1 MMIKMDYAAIVANV
15 KAKGA
20 TSVDFDHTVQPVKA
34 ISSQQDTVTL
44 SKEALA
50 LMNGNSIK
58 AEEPAPTYIRP
69 ETARSL
75 LAQSEVE
82 VDPED
87 IAKQEKSQRFAD
99 VMQNILDQRTGIDR
113 KKLEEIN
120 AMIEEIAANEDMSP
134 EEKEKAIEMLEKVRE
149 EIIKES
155 IEIQKNA
162 KQTDTT
168 KEDV

>member
-1 MMIKMDYAAIVANV
+1 MKVIIVLENGLGFIKTGVNKVLPPMMIKMDYAAIVANV

-20 TSVDFDHTVQPVKA
+20 TSVDFDHTMQPVKA

-69 ETARSL
+69 ETASSL
-75 LAQSEVE
+75 LAQNEVE
-82 VDPED
+82 VAPED

-99 VMQNILDQRTGIDR
+99 VMQNIAPSGLNHFRHCLINPTSPLGSGGG
-113 KKLEEIN
+113 LEVVQPN
-120 AMIEEIAANEDMSP
+120 
-134 EEKEKAIEMLEKVRE
+134 
-149 EIIKES
+149 
-155 IEIQKNA
+155 
-162 KQTDTT
+162 
-168 KEDV
+168 